1 MTVNMSIS
9 DNLLLSS
16 ITVYLDDY
24 NTPYKTWTTE
34 EIESIIAENGEFTFD
49 IAGDSTSAHRVKI
62 VSVDAAGNEQVK
74 EITDFFVTTNI
85 WVRYYNNKGLF
96 FGSIGGVILLAGLI
110 VFWVG
115 WKKKKISKEI
125 SMRKV
130 VRFNPDGLTLYI
142 PFECQPFGAVAIERE
157 LSAILILNEA
167 VLNLIPAMLRDCGVT
182 LQIKGQ

>member
-1 MTVNMSIS
+1 MTFHSEDAAGNVAENTLDTKDTEISFGVDATKPNIVVANLENGVTYALENMTVNMSIS

-49 IAGDSTSAHRVKI
+49 IAGDSTSAHKVKI

-110 VFWVG
+110 VFLVV
-115 WKKKKISKEI
+115 WKKKKISK
-125 SMRKV
+125 
-130 VRFNPDGLTLYI
+130 
-142 PFECQPFGAVAIERE
+142 
-157 LSAILILNEA
+157 
-167 VLNLIPAMLRDCGVT
+167 
-182 LQIKGQ
+182 